1 LLVVR
6 HTPPP
11 PPARSAGK
19 IYCGDMPQRFTP
31 QHLLAQL
38 ADRTGVPAEQV
49 KAVLQ
54 AQAELAYEHAPDGF
68 PIPGLGVFVIGEEP
82 ERRMT
87 LQFGRRKGETV
98 VIPAK
103 PKLTFRVTRIAKDV
117 VLRHEV
123 ERPNVFEVEWYPPDP
138 PEQ

>member
-1 LLVVR
+1 M
-6 HTPPP
+6 
-11 PPARSAGK
+11 SE
-19 IYCGDMPQRFTP
+19 RFTP
-31 QHLLAQL
+31 QSLLAQL
-38 ADRTGVPAEQV
+38 AQRSGVSAEQV

-54 AQAELAYEHAPDGF
+54 AQAELAYEHAQDGF
-68 PIPGLGVFVIGEEP
+68 PIPGLGVFATVEEP

-103 PKLTFRVTRIAKDV
+103 PKLTFRVTGIAKDA
-117 VLRHEV
+117 VLRRKV
-123 ERPNVFEVEWYPPDP
+123 ERPNVFEVEWYPPEQ